1 MAQYRPIVTYRRGTI
16 YDTKVEYRSNSD
28 SINIVTT
35 RLSTTPVENNI
46 SDWVLVPRIN
56 KDEFLID
63 LIPPFIL
70 SIDDD
75 TDIII
80 GLRSSFPEYKIYE
93 SLLKEVTKRI
103 MTRIDAYVEKNILPD
118 DNGLRDLSTLFTDF
132 SSQKIHE

>member
-1 MAQYRPIVTYRRGTI
+1 MAQYRPIITYRKGTI
-16 YDTKVEYRSNSD
+16 YDTKVEYRSNSE

-35 RLSTTPVENNI
+35 RLSVAPVENNI
-46 SDWVLVPRIN
+46 SSWVLVPRIN

-80 GLRSSFPEYKIYE
+80 GLRSSLPEYKIYE

-103 MTRIDAYVEKNILPD
+103 MRRIDAYVEKNILPD
-118 DNGLRDLSTLFTDF
+118 ENGLRDISSLFADI
-132 SSQKIHE
+132 SRQKFNG